1 VIIHVNS
8 PVRDFSRKDRT
19 ASRPSVLFVLEK
31 DGIAA
36 GDGSGLLTKRFN
48 PKAIGT
54 MAGTDFSPQALYQ
67 GGH

>member
-1 VIIHVNS
+1 MIIDVNS

-19 ASRPSVLFVLEK
+19 ASRPSVPSVLEK
-31 DGIAA
+31 DGIVA

-54 MAGTDFSPQALYQ
+54 VASTNFSPHTFYQ